1 MIEKKN
7 EKPFDGKIWQNE
19 NEYERT
25 MKKLRKTTKKEALI
39 SLSGNRLSNSTW
51 INSWERSK
59 AAIFKNEKPR
69 VDFKKTSKAEG

>member
-51 INSWERSK
+51 INS
-59 AAIFKNEKPR
+59 
-69 VDFKKTSKAEG
+69 